1 MKVVKNILKRI
12 LPPIFRQAYHK
23 IQYKIFGIEATFKG
37 MNTSDIFDKIY
48 YDGIW
53 GKDELGRSTSGSGS
67 HSSDVVKPYVEAV
80 KNEIKTLNCATI
92 VDLGCGDFN
101 VGKNFIDDCN
111 KYVACDISSIILE
124 RNKQNHQYNNIEYN
138 QINIAEDKLPKGDLA
153 FVRQVLQH
161 LSNREI
167 KKFADY
173 LNKVKP
179 YKHLLIT
186 EGLPFK
192 KGFNP
197 NIDKP
202 SGSDTRFLLNSGV
215 ELHKKPFLLEYKSKS
230 IICQINK
237 KIVGADGIIR
247 STLYKIK

>member
-1 MKVVKNILKRI
+1 MNFLVDTSNRSSEIEIMDDFTMDGVMLRDTLDKLEIINRLLGGNKVTIKGLKELLKNKSKN
-12 LPPIFRQAYHK
+12 K
-23 IQYKIFGIEATFKG
+23 II
-37 MNTSDIFDKIY
+37 
-48 YDGIW
+48 
-53 GKDELGRSTSGSGS
+53 
-67 HSSDVVKPYVEAV
+67 
-80 KNEIKTLNCATI
+80 TI

-186 EGLPFK
+186 EGLPFE
-192 KGFNP
+192 KGFKP

-202 SGSDTRFLLNSGV
+202 L
-215 ELHKKPFLLEYKSKS
+215 SKY
-230 IICQINK
+230 
-237 KIVGADGIIR
+237 
-247 STLYKIK
+247 L